1 MISFQAS
8 PNIILHV
15 PTVSSVAELQPE
27 KIQSWKLFTWASHIY
42 LWHPQFVAVFVLE
55 QTAITNEENKS
66 KTISYLKWCHKAP
79 R

>member
-42 LWHPQFVAVFVLE
+42 L
-55 QTAITNEENKS
+55 
-66 KTISYLKWCHKAP
+66 
-79 R
+79 